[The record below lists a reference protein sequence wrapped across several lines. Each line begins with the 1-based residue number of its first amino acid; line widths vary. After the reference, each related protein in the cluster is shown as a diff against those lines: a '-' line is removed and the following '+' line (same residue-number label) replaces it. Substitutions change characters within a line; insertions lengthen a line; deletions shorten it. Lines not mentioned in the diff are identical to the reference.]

1 MRTKILLVIVLAMSS
16 IAAAGNF
23 YYFDNPVT
31 GSHLYNDGANWLD
44 GGVTTGVV
52 PGSADVAVSVGW
64 GGQPEVANLVSGD
77 DIYLTSAW
85 FGNSTSGLDTT
96 INMSGNSK
104 LTTTGDYIVAY
115 SDDSVVAVM
124 NMTDDA
130 LLTCGAAY
138 VNGEGGDG
146 TTNMSGN
153 AKIVTASFWNSLWIA
168 GSTSHFNIA
177 GNAVLQ
183 SGYVGGVVNTGWGPF
198 YWGNL
203 DPVGTGGAYYGD
215 PYMNITENGKLI
227 IPTSAD
233 GSEYAMGVIAD
244 GRLTA
249 NGLGL
254 AGFRITADKDIVGMT
269 TFEAIPEPMTMVLL
283 GLGGLFLR
291 RKK

>member
-1 MRTKILLVIVLAMSS
+1 MSKKILLVLVVLAMSS
-16 IAAAGNF
+16 MAVAGNF
-23 YYFDNPVT
+23 YYFDQ
-31 GSHLYNDGANWLD
+31 GSHLYNDGDNWLD
-44 GGVTTGVV
+44 GGVSTGVV
-52 PGSADVAVSVGW
+52 PGPADTAVSVGW
-64 GGQPEVANLVSGD
+64 AGQPEVANLVSGD
-77 DIYLTSAW
+77 DVSILTAW

-104 LTTTGDYIVAY
+104 LTTTGDFIVAY
-115 SDDSVVAVM
+115 SDDSVTATM

-138 VNGEGGDG
+138 VNGEGGFG

-168 GSTSHFNIA
+168 GSTSYFNIA

-183 SGYVGGVVNTGWGPF
+183 SGLVGGVVNEGWGPF
-198 YWGNL
+198 YWGNI

-215 PYMNITENGKLI
+215 PHMDISENGKLI

-233 GSEYAMGVIAD
+233 GSDYALGVIAD
-244 GRLTA
+244 GRFTA
-249 NGLGL
+249 EGLGRENFKIINN
-254 AGFRITADKDIVGMT
+254 GDGTC
-269 TFEAIPEPMTMVLL
+269 TFKVIPESMTLVLL

-291 RKK
+291 SRKS